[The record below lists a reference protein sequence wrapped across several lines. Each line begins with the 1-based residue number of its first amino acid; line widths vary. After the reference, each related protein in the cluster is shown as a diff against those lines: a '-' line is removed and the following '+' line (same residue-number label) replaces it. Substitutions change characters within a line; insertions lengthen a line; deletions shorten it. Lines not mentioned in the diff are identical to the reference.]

1 LKPMFVVVVIAI
13 AIVPLAQVGAQTCD
27 GLSVTIAGTAGDD
40 DLVGTMGADV
50 IAGLGGN
57 DRIKGLEGDD
67 VICGGA
73 GDDDL
78 LGDEG
83 ADRLFGDAG
92 NDTMEGGV
100 DDDRCDGVAGI
111 DSAGLD
117 CEIRRN
123 VDTEIVPVTLFAPDG
138 FQLDGALYIPVADAA
153 EQGTREVAML
163 ISHGA
168 MGSFDSSIPKTLA
181 LQAAPLGFPVLAL
194 NRRDWGPT
202 GGGGKV
208 LFPHAVLDLGVGI
221 DLLNLLGY
229 ENVYV
234 AGHSQG
240 TQNAAIYPSFTRDG
254 RVSAVGLYG
263 TVDDGRRTA
272 TEILFPGSY
281 EMDVLRAKGLMS
293 SGAPNEVVPWLTFF
307 GVDLFR
313 SPANFLSFWGPD
325 TLSVV
330 EREIAKLTIP
340 ALLLR
345 AAGDEF
351 TPDMMSRNVIA
362 AADAAGVDATY
373 IVLDYPFPLTDL
385 GGNAHGFVAGER
397 ETMQTTLDW
406 LLDKVPAASMTTTT
420 TRLANLN
427 PPGNIEPIAD
437 AGEEQLVVEGW
448 TVPLDSSASIDL
460 DGTLVSASWSQVSG
474 ETAVLSDANMP
485 KASVTIPT
493 LLRAQDRLVFEV
505 TVTDDDGGTD
515 SARVEMQALKKD
527 AVIGTGGGNGLA
539 PLVVI
544 VLLWFGI
551 RRRNSSA
558 SRSGT
563 VGTIH

>member
-1 LKPMFVVVVIAI
+1 MLKPMFVVIAI

-202 GGGGKV
+202 GGGGQV

-221 DLLNLLGY
+221 DLLSLLGY
-229 ENVYV
+229 ATIYV

-240 TQNAAIYPSFTRDG
+240 TQNAAIYPSFTLDG
-254 RVSAVGLYG
+254 RVAAVGLYG

-281 EMDVLRAKGLMS
+281 EMDVLRAKGLAS

-307 GVDLFR
+307 GVDLLR

-330 EREIAKLTIP
+330 EREIAELTIP

-345 AAGDEF
+345 ADGDDF
-351 TPDMMSRNVIA
+351 TPDAMSRNVIA

-373 IVLDYPFPLTDL
+373 VVLDYPFPLTDF
-385 GGNAHGFVAGER
+385 GGNAHGFVGVER
-397 ETMQTTLDW
+397 EMMQTTLDW
-406 LLDKVPAASMTTTT
+406 LVDRVPEASVRTTA
-420 TRLANLN
+420 TRLANLS
-427 PPGNIEPIAD
+427 PPGNVQPIAD
-437 AGEEQLVVEGW
+437 AGDDQLVVEGW
-448 TVPLDSSASIDL
+448 TVALDSSASFDL
-460 DGTLVSASWSQVSG
+460 DGNIASTSWTQVSG
-474 ETAVLSDANMP
+474 AAAMLSDADQAI
-485 KASVTIPT
+485 ASVTVPA
-493 LLRAQDRLVFEV
+493 LSSVEDRLLFEV
-505 TVTDDDGGTD
+505 TVTDDDGGMD
-515 SARVEMQALKKD
+515 SARVEMRALKNNVAID
-527 AVIGTGGGNGLA
+527 DGTNSIA
-539 PLVVI
+539 PLFVL
-544 VLLWFGI
+544 VLLWLGLG
-551 RRRNSSA
+551 RRRADRAQASA
-558 SRSGT
+558 RGRFS
-563 VGTIH
+563 